1 MTCARCWSNTRRH
14 KDWASLLN
22 FPVTRAIKE
31 VSRKNFRRYS
41 ALYSFRART
50 CRWTQARQES
60 VCSIAFVPCHNCVMM
75 FVSVISMSE
84 LTPCPTL
91 RCAGWFGDRLRKG
104 SPRTIWDHYGKL
116 EAQAKSLR
124 TDCDGEVSQ
133 ATPGSFRIGASP
145 PCCIAGVGRRHL
157 LISMDKR

>member
-1 MTCARCWSNTRRH
+1 MCQMLVQYTPSQGLGT
-14 KDWASLLN
+14 SLLN
-22 FPVTRAIKE
+22 FPVTGAVKE

-41 ALYSFRART
+41 ALYAFRART
-50 CRWTQARQES
+50 CRWIQARQES

-75 FVSVISMSE
+75 FVSVISMFE

-124 TDCDGEVSQ
+124 TNCDGEVSQ
-133 ATPGSFRIGASP
+133 ATPGSLELVHHRLLH
-145 PCCIAGVGRRHL
+145 RRSGSSAL
-157 LISMDKR
+157 AD